1 MDIANL
7 SVEFQYFILFSVL
20 LLVPKILQR
29 FSFPTAITALFLGII
44 TTLTLG
50 WFQDDQLVLMLSR
63 LGITSLFLFAGM
75 EVEIDE
81 LRKDAKFLSLH
92 LLQSVIITVIVAI
105 CFSYIFTI
113 QLRPALLLALGI
125 MSPST
130 GFILNSL
137 NGFDYTAQQKHWIRS
152 KAISAELVAIVM
164 MFFVLQTES
173 VASFAISTSSIIAM
187 ILILPLLFK
196 FFIKKIA
203 PFARDSEV
211 NFLVLIALLCG
222 VITTK
227 LGTYYLVGAFIVGM
241 TAGRFRHFI
250 AQEKSHNFLVAIS
263 FFFTFFVPFYF
274 YKAGM
279 SFPIEMLNTKGAIY
293 GAAFLAIFLPLR
305 IISMKASIWF
315 FLKEQWQDNI
325 EITFSLLPTLIFGLV
340 MAMILQDRFNI
351 PPELITGLLIYTVGS
366 SIIPSIFLKKAPK
379 EAYDS
384 SFIGRQDVEG
394 GH

>member
-1 MDIANL
+1 MSLDL
-7 SVEFQYFILFSVL
+7 SLEFQYFILFSVL

-29 FSFPTAITALFLGII
+29 FSLPTAITALFLGIL

-81 LRKDAKFLSLH
+81 LRKDAKFLSIH
-92 LLQSVIITVIVAI
+92 LIQSVIMTVIVAFA
-105 CFSYIFTI
+105 FSSIFAI
-113 QLRPALLLALGI
+113 QLRPALILSLGI

-130 GFILNSL
+130 GFILNSIK
-137 NGFDYTAQQKHWIRS
+137 GFDYTEKQVHWIRS
-152 KAISAELVAIVM
+152 KAISSELVAIIM

-173 VASFAISTSSIIAM
+173 VASFTKSTGAIIVM
-187 ILILPLLFK
+187 ILTLPLLFK
-196 FFIKKIA
+196 FFIKRIA
-203 PFARDSEV
+203 PFAKDSEV
-211 NFLVLIALLCG
+211 NFLILIALLCG

-250 AQEKSHNFLVAIS
+250 EIEKSKNFLIAIS

-274 YKAGM
+274 FSAGM
-279 SFPIEMLNTKGAIY
+279 SFPVEMLNTTGAIY

-305 IISMKASIWF
+305 VITMKASIWF

-340 MAMILQDRFNI
+340 MATILQYDRFDV
-351 PPELITGLLIYTVGS
+351 PPELITGLLIYTIGS
-366 SIIPSIFLKKAPK
+366 SIIPSLFLKKAPK

-384 SFIGRQDVEG
+384 SFIGN
-394 GH
+394 

>member
-1 MDIANL
+1 MNINL
-7 SVEFQYFILFSVL
+7 EVQYFVLFSVL

-29 FSFPTAITALFLGII
+29 FSIPTAITALFLGII
-44 TTLTLG
+44 TSLTLG
-50 WFQDDQLVLMLSR
+50 WFHDDQLVLMLSR

-81 LRKDAKFLSLH
+81 LRKDAKFLSAH
-92 LLQSVIITVIVAI
+92 LVQSVLITVAVAFA
-105 CFSYIFTI
+105 FSYIFDIT
-113 QLRPALLLALGI
+113 LRPALLLSLGI

-137 NGFDYTAQQKHWIRS
+137 KGFDYTDSQIHWIRS
-152 KAISAELVAIVM
+152 KAISAELVAIIM
-164 MFFVLQTES
+164 MFFILQTES
-173 VASFAISTSSIIAM
+173 VESFAVSTGSVVLM

-196 FFIKKIA
+196 FFLKVIA

-227 LGTYYLVGAFIVGM
+227 LGAYYLVGAFIVGM

-250 AQEKSHNFLVAIS
+250 EQDKSKDILIAIS

-274 YKAGM
+274 YYAGM
-279 SFPIEMLNTKGAIY
+279 KFPVDILNAKGAIY

-305 IISMKASIWF
+305 VITMKASIWF
-315 FLKEQWQDNI
+315 FLKENWQDNI
-325 EITFSLLPTLIFGLV
+325 EITFSLLPTFIFGLV
-340 MAMILQDRFNI
+340 MAMILQERFNI
-351 PPELITGLLIYTVGS
+351 PSELITGLLIYTIGS

-384 SFIGRQDVEG
+384 SFVRS
-394 GH
+394 